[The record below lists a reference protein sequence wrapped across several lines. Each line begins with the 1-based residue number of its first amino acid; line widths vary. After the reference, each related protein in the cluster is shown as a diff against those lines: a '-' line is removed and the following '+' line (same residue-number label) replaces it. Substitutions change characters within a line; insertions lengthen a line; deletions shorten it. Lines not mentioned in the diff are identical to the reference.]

1 MRTTDSVTVTT
12 VVQIDPATAF
22 KVFTEETA
30 VWWKP
35 GPQSRFGGDIT
46 GALRFEP
53 GPNGRLLEVRDEAA
67 GEPFEI
73 GRVLVWEPPARLV
86 FEWRAHNF
94 ERGERT
100 EVEVRFEQVDNATRV
115 TVEHRG
121 WDSLRA
127 DHPAR
132 FGYTGL
138 AFADIV
144 GLWWAD
150 LLVSIKSRARS
161 YNN

>member
-1 MRTTDSVTVTT
+1 MRTADSVTVTT

-35 GPQSRFGGDIT
+35 GLPSRFGGDFT

-53 GPNGRLLEVRDEAA
+53 GPEGRLLEVRDAAA

-73 GRVLVWEPPARLV
+73 GRVLVWDPPGRLV
-86 FEWRAHNF
+86 FEWRLRRF
-94 ERGERT
+94 LPGERT
-100 EVEVRFEQVDNATRV
+100 EVEVRFEEAPEGTRV

-121 WDSLRA
+121 WDRLRA

-132 FGYTGL
+132 LGYTGL

>member
-1 MRTTDSVTVTT
+1 MRTTDSITVTT
-12 VVQIDPATAF
+12 VVEIDPATAF

-35 GPQSRFGGDIT
+35 GPQSRFGGDLT
-46 GALRFEP
+46 GTLHLELGP
-53 GPNGRLLEVRDEAA
+53 GGRLLEVRDA
-67 GEPFEI
+67 GEPFEV
-73 GRVLVWEPPARLV
+73 GRVLVWEPPRRLV
-86 FEWRAHNF
+86 FEWRLRSF
-94 ERGERT
+94 LPGERT
-100 EVEVRFEQVDNATRV
+100 EVEVRFEEVPEGTRV

-161 YNN
+161 YNS

>member
-12 VVQIDPATAF
+12 VVAIDPATAF

-30 VWWKP
+30 IWWKP
-35 GPQSRFGGDIT
+35 GPQSRFGGDLT
-46 GALRFEP
+46 GALRFEQGP
-53 GPNGRLLEVRDEAA
+53 GGRLLEVRDAPA
-67 GEPFEI
+67 GEPFEV
-73 GRVLVWEPPARLV
+73 GRVLIWEPPIRLA

-94 ERGERT
+94 EPGERT
-100 EVEVRFEQVDNATRV
+100 EVEVRFEQVDNGTRV

-138 AFADIV
+138 AFGDIV

-161 YNN
+161 YNS

>member
-1 MRTTDSVTVTT
+1 MRTTDSITVTT
-12 VVQIDPATAF
+12 VVAIDPATAF

-35 GPQSRFGGDIT
+35 GPQSRFGSDLT
-46 GALRFEP
+46 GALRFEQGP
-53 GPNGRLLEVRDEAA
+53 GGRLLEVRDAAA
-67 GEPFEI
+67 GEPFEV

-86 FEWRAHNF
+86 FEWRLRSF
-94 ERGERT
+94 LPGERT
-100 EVEVRFEQVDNATRV
+100 EVEVRFEEAPEGTRV

-161 YNN
+161 YNS

>member
-1 MRTTDSVTVTT
+1 M
-12 VVQIDPATAF
+12 
-22 KVFTEETA
+22 
-30 VWWKP
+30 
-35 GPQSRFGGDIT
+35 
-46 GALRFEP
+46 
-53 GPNGRLLEVRDEAA
+53 EVRDAA
-67 GEPFEI
+67 AAEPFEV
-73 GRVLVWEPPARLV
+73 GRVLVWEPPDRLV
-86 FEWRAHNF
+86 FEWRLRSF
-94 ERGERT
+94 LPGERT
-100 EVEVRFEQVDNATRV
+100 EVEVRFEEAPEGTRV
-115 TVEHRG
+115 RVEHRG

-150 LLVSIKSRARS
+150 LLVSIKSHARS